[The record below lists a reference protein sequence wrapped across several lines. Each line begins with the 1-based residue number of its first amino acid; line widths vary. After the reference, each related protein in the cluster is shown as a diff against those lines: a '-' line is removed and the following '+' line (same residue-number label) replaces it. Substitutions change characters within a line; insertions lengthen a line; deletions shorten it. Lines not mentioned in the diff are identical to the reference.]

1 MKKYLTAFILAL
13 VLLTGSSLETKAQW
27 VVHDPGHTYLNSFEW
42 ASNVKKWASQI
53 NEMVDAQKL
62 RLGLQKI
69 DQLKQL
75 RSLKDLADL
84 LDDVACL
91 SSDYSFYMNVN
102 LSLSTDLLFKVATV
116 TSYFSMNSEGR
127 MQFIEQVKAS
137 VEKAAEEMREFNES
151 VRSVVIYKSL
161 KGHNRKTYYQGRL
174 AAYTRHIN

>member
-27 VVHDPGHTYLNSFEW
+27 VVHDPGHTVVNSTEW
-42 ASNVKKWASQI
+42 VTNVKKWISQI
-53 NEMVDAQKL
+53 NEMIDAQKL

-91 SSDYSFYMNVN
+91 SSDYSFYMNVGSN
-102 LSLSTDLLFKVATV
+102 YNCLKLATV

>member
-69 DQLKQL
+69 DQPKQL

-84 LDDVACL
+84 LL
-91 SSDYSFYMNVN
+91 ELVN
-102 LSLSTDLLFKVATV
+102 LLQAETQLLGIYHLVDLTGPFL
-116 TSYFSMNSEGR
+116 
-127 MQFIEQVKAS
+127 
-137 VEKAAEEMREFNES
+137 
-151 VRSVVIYKSL
+151 
-161 KGHNRKTYYQGRL
+161 
-174 AAYTRHIN
+174 HI

>member
-91 SSDYSFYMNVN
+91 SSDYSFYMNVCR
-102 LSLSTDLLFKVATV
+102 TTTV
-116 TSYFSMNSEGR
+116 
-127 MQFIEQVKAS
+127 
-137 VEKAAEEMREFNES
+137 
-151 VRSVVIYKSL
+151 
-161 KGHNRKTYYQGRL
+161 
-174 AAYTRHIN
+174 